1 MNEPERKI
9 SSHGQTCS
17 RIDRVRTLETRRR
30 ILQKRIRKTERQ
42 LSDLHY
48 ELGNI
53 ERELN
58 TRSSIR
64 TR

>member
-1 MNEPERKI
+1 MQ
-9 SSHGQTCS
+9 QTTN
-17 RIDRVRTLETRRR
+17 RYEHVRTLETRRR
-30 ILQKRIRKTERQ
+30 IVLTKIRKLEQQ
-42 LSDLHY
+42 LSDLKY

-64 TR
+64 AR